1 MRARPDRLDRPAHPG
16 DGASTKPDTP
26 PGCAA
31 GEPSDPGFPSRG
43 RKVAPVNPVCRAS
56 REGVCGYES
65 SRTGCRAAMRQR
77 RPHCGS
83 NQARDNGI
91 VPGAAVLGQARSKN
105 HQHEHE
111 PSQHKVHEGCWI
123 KLNCR

>member
-1 MRARPDRLDRPAHPG
+1 MRAQPDRLDRPTHSG
-16 DGASTKPDTP
+16 DRASTKPDTP
-26 PGCAA
+26 PA
-31 GEPSDPGFPSRG
+31 SRRSRG
-43 RKVAPVNPVCRAS
+43 SLSEAAKSRRLTRSAGRA
-56 REGVCGYES
+56 EKVCGYES

-83 NQARDNGI
+83 NRARDNGI
-91 VPGAAVLGQARSKN
+91 VPGTTFLGQARAKN
-105 HQHEHE
+105 HQQEHE